1 MKKICERCGKVK
13 EMMSWDSLCYQC
25 LIDADLEIKQQQ
37 IRTGEDDVDTYS
49 SDYIICPYCGNAYDN
64 KYCYEDFPEIY
75 QEGDHEIDCD
85 ECGKTFILETMVSYS
100 YETRKE

>member
-13 EMMSWDSLCYQC
+13 EMLSWQRFCYQC
-25 LIDADLEIKQQQ
+25 QIDANLEKTQQQ
-37 IRTGEDDVDTYS
+37 IRDGEDDVDTYS

-64 KYCYEDFPEIY
+64 KYGYDDFPEIY

-85 ECGKTFILETMVSYS
+85 ECGKTFILETIVSYS